1 MHERS
6 LDYQRPSPYFHMPI
20 TWIIFSLVF
29 SAMIPG
35 AIAKDHAAKLFGN
48 MTYHVPDAENK
59 EITLK
64 NGKYV
69 TWADEVYLDD
79 KYVYDDFNHDGLKD
93 AAVIIVTNT
102 GGGGN
107 QCWYVLA
114 FLINDGKKLVH
125 RASIDLDDRAEIF
138 SLQAK
143 NGKVLVTMNVHQ
155 EGDCNGGPSK
165 QLKEWYE
172 YPGPN
177 VFTSRAGSYVW
188 GESLEGVRGITDKD
202 FKAPCIPPLG
212 LNHGFVSGVIDEY
225 Q

>member
-1 MHERS
+1 
-6 LDYQRPSPYFHMPI
+6 MPI

-35 AIAKDHAAKLFGN
+35 AIAKDHADKLFSN
-48 MTYHVPDAENK
+48 MTYHIPDGFDKKDFTLINGEYSTWENQ
-59 EITLK
+59 I
-64 NGKYV
+64 YY
-69 TWADEVYLDD
+69 DH

-93 AAVIIVTNT
+93 AAVIITTNT

-107 QCWYVLA
+107 QTWYVLA
-114 FLINDGKKLVH
+114 FLINDGKNLVH

-143 NGKVLVTMNVHQ
+143 NGKVLITMNVHQ
-155 EGDCNGGPSK
+155 PGDCNGGPSK

-172 YPGPN
+172 YPGLN
-177 VFTSRAGSYVW
+177 VFTSRAGSYAW
-188 GESLEGVRGITDKD
+188 GESPDGVRGIPEKD
-202 FKAPCIPPLG
+202 FKAPFIPQLG
-212 LNHGFVSGVIDEY
+212 WNHGFINGVFDER